1 MTPEKTSDGAQ
12 AHNILVALC
21 PEPSVEHE
29 EAETLKAAAAYAE
42 ASGGRVALL
51 AVAEPPAELDRIARA
66 AGVARQEIEK
76 RLLAD
81 ARARAEAIVRR
92 AAPDLDAEIDIC
104 IGKPFL
110 EIVRCAM
117 ARNIDIVIKTA
128 EALSAGPQGLFA
140 STDQHLLRK
149 CPATVWLRKR
159 GETSTPKTVLAAV
172 DVDEATAVEPE
183 TLAGLN
189 RRILETS
196 VRVAAG
202 RDAVIY
208 LLHAWDAPGEGLV
221 RLWANAPDGDRAA
234 ADYVSDVQSTH
245 RRALDEIAARA
256 RKWAASE
263 GIKGIKIQSRL
274 ERGGARQVIPAQ
286 ARALKAD
293 IVVMGAI
300 ARTGVPGFIIGNT
313 AEDILNSIDCSVAAV
328 KPPNYVSPLSFDDA
342 V

>member
-1 MTPEKTSDGAQ
+1 MTPEKTSDHSQ
-12 AHNILVALC
+12 AHNILVALAT
-21 PEPSVEHE
+21 EP
-29 EAETLKAAAAYAE
+29 EAENEETETIKAAVAYAE

-66 AGVARQEIEK
+66 ASVAREEIEK

-81 ARARAEAIVRR
+81 ARARAEAILRR
-92 AAPDLDAEIDIC
+92 AAPDLDAAIDIC

-128 EALSAGPQGLFA
+128 EVLSAGPKGLFA

-149 CPATVWLRKR
+149 CPAAVWLRKR

-189 RRILETS
+189 RRI
-196 VRVAAG
+196 AAG
-202 RDAVIY
+202 HDAIIY

-221 RLWANAPDGDRAA
+221 RLWANASDGDTAA
-234 ADYVSDVQSTH
+234 AAYVSDVQSTH
-245 RRALDEIAARA
+245 RRALEDIAARA
-256 RKWAASE
+256 RNWAASE
-263 GIKGIKIQSRL
+263 GIKGVRIRSRL

-286 ARALKAD
+286 ARVLKAD

-313 AEDILNSIDCSVAAV
+313 AEDTLNGIDCSVAAV
-328 KPPNYVSPLSFDDA
+328 KPPNYISPLSFGERA
-342 V
+342 